1 LRYVTA
7 GFRGHASLTRR
18 REEIVMA
25 RAGTHILDSG
35 EAFPTL
41 EMSTVK
47 HGRIVVPKMFERG
60 WVVFLLYR
68 AHW

>member
-1 LRYVTA
+1 
-7 GFRGHASLTRR
+7 
-18 REEIVMA
+18 MA

-35 EAFPTL
+35 DAFPSL

-47 HGRIVVPKMFERG
+47 HGRIAVPKMFERG
-60 WVVFLLYR
+60 WGVLLLYR